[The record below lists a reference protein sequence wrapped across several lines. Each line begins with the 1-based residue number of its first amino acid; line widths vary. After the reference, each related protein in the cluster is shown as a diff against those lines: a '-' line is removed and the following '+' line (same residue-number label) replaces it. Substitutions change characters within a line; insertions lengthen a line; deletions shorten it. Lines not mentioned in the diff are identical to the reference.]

1 MTMEKKK
8 SFRPTVSQYRELEKE
23 LEQARIDNSAL
34 RQSNKLMEAEME
46 KVHAANAS
54 LNELNDSLNEELLSL
69 KARGFWA
76 RLFNR

>member
-8 SFRPTVSQYRELEKE
+8 SFRPTVAQYRELEKE
-23 LEQARIDNSAL
+23 LEQARIDNNAL
-34 RQSNKLMEAEME
+34 RQSNKLMEAEIE
-46 KVHAANAS
+46 KVHTANAS

-69 KARGFWA
+69 KTRGFWA

>member
-1 MTMEKKK
+1 MEKKK

-23 LEQARIDNSAL
+23 LEQARIDNNAL

-54 LNELNDSLNEELLSL
+54 LNELNDSLHEELLSL
-69 KARGFWA
+69 KTRGFWA